1 MRDENK
7 EKLIQEALNMLDDE
21 LILEADEI
29 REKSVNTMIE
39 RSSSRKNRKVW
50 RYLSTMAAS
59 VAVFLLA
66 GVVWNEV
73 IVPNQTDEGI
83 VEENVIN
90 EDYDYPRGYQSAD
103 SVTDENCKELDELN
117 ETPDISETEEAESQM
132 KYEDVQLI
140 HLPNQEVKLESAAG
154 VEELI
159 RVKIPAIEV
168 QLAQPK
174 DVQMDM
180 LAFFIY
186 EGRCYVQDTYY
197 EEGFSLI
204 GDYVGT
210 SVGLIDEW
218 TSEDGYVDYA
228 GSISGKFYE
237 VKGYDPEFM
246 LCMKFDNGAV
256 ETFIHNNG
264 ISLGKGS
271 ELIVDRL
278 HLQDN
283 VEKVT
288 FKTQK
293 EWDTSLS
300 NEKTHVLSEEYHEL
314 MDQFLESF
322 SSDDFVLIKDTPL
335 DVNGSYSYHHNEKN
349 YHITFR
355 TEDGLQF
362 EFTLYEDGYTSFRGL
377 NSVCVQ
383 IDPSLY
389 EELIAVFK
397 AEL

>member
-1 MRDENK
+1 MKKDFLAQFSGK
-7 EKLIQEALNMLDDE
+7 QFTCLDSGHTF
-21 LILEADEI
+21 IY
-29 REKSVNTMIE
+29 RG
-39 RSSSRKNRKVW
+39 W
-50 RYLSTMAAS
+50 
-59 VAVFLLA
+59 
-66 GVVWNEV
+66 EV
-73 IVPNQTDEGI
+73 ISEG
-83 VEENVIN
+83 N
-90 EDYDYPRGYQSAD
+90 PWA
-103 SVTDENCKELDELN
+103 
-117 ETPDISETEEAESQM
+117 
-132 KYEDVQLI
+132 
-140 HLPNQEVKLESAAG
+140 H
-154 VEELI
+154 
-159 RVKIPAIEV
+159 AI
-168 QLAQPK
+168 L
-174 DVQMDM
+174 
-180 LAFFIY
+180 
-186 EGRCYVQDTYY
+186 R
-197 EEGFSLI
+197 
-204 GDYVGT
+204 
-210 SVGLIDEW
+210 
-218 TSEDGYVDYA
+218 GYVDYA

-293 EWDTSLS
+293 EWDTGLS
-300 NEKTHVLSEEYHEL
+300 NEKNHVLSEEYHEL
-314 MDQFLESF
+314 MDRFLESF
-322 SSDDFVLIKDTPL
+322 GSDDFVHIKDTPL

-349 YHITFR
+349 YHITFH

-389 EELIAVFK
+389 EELIAVLK
-397 AEL
+397 TEM